1 MDSKTISRVI
11 GNEIEELRKL
21 GESYLVYLSANKSR
35 INLVE
40 PIDVETI
47 SKTEGAGE
55 KIPKTGSSVK

>member
-21 GESYLVYLSANKSR
+21 GESCLVYLSANKSR